1 MISND
6 MSSPD
11 SVEPILQVRHLTSL
25 FNETFNSIEVGL
37 LARLEALGVM
47 QDQVD
52 VILVIKSLVDIGF
65 SRLVVRDVLEGES
78 ASGTIRNSH
87 LRSSHRIVY
96 TEDFINQR

>member
-25 FNETFNSIEVGL
+25 FNETFNSIEVVL
-37 LARLEALGVM
+37 LPRLEALGVM

-52 VILVIKSLVDIGF
+52 IILVIKFLVDIGF
-65 SRLVVRDVLEGES
+65 SRLVMRDVLLEGES
-78 ASGTIRNSH
+78 WK
-87 LRSSHRIVY
+87 VY
-96 TEDFINQR
+96 PCVGYS

>member
-65 SRLVVRDVLEGES
+65 SRLVVRDVLLEGES
-78 ASGTIRNSH
+78 ASGTIRKCH
-87 LRSSHRIVY
+87 L
-96 TEDFINQR
+96 